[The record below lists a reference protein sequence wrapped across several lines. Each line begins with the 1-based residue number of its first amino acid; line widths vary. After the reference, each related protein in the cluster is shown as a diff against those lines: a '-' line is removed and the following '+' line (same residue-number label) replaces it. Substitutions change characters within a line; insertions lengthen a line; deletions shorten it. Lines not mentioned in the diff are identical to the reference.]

1 MLVKKGDKLI
11 KPVDKDMAEAWEVLL
26 ADEEYFVVG
35 RVRAEAEKNSG
46 MYRLSTDFEFPQI
59 YSNVESIGKLIDYN
73 FVQVKGFY
81 VEGGELQCKF

>member
-11 KPVDKDMAEAWEVLL
+11 KPIDKDMAEAWEVLL
-26 ADEEYFVVG
+26 ADEDYFFVG
-35 RVRAEAEKNSG
+35 RVRAELEENSG

>member
-35 RVRAEAEKNSG
+35 RVRAESEKNSG